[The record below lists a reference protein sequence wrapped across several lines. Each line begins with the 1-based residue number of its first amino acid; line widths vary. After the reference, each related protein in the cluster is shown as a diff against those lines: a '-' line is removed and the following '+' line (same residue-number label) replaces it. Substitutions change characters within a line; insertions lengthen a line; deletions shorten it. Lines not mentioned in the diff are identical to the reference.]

1 MLKSCESCSASI
13 KHIDTTSI
21 KSNLGLGLVDSVGC
35 IPFPPCQLIWADDSW
50 PCRTCKSWSHFRFP
64 GNIWP
69 WFFECYLYSTSN
81 QINWINSRYMT
92 CMCIATDG
100 LQILSKFRSH
110 KVSHHVTLKRNNL
123 KSRSQSDSK
132 VVEANCNIGFHPW
145 WPGKPL
151 GSGDSYDSAVTEN
164 PHTFQRTDINHLGK
178 RKSILKNALWWDM
191 LFPRRVPH
199 QSLMTLKS
207 IFTMKGQTLPVRFG
221 NQYLNTCQI

>member
-1 MLKSCESCSASI
+1 MI
-13 KHIDTTSI
+13 HD
-21 KSNLGLGLVDSVGC
+21 LVGPV
-35 IPFPPCQLIWADDSW
+35 
-50 PCRTCKSWSHFRFP
+50 KSWSHFRFP